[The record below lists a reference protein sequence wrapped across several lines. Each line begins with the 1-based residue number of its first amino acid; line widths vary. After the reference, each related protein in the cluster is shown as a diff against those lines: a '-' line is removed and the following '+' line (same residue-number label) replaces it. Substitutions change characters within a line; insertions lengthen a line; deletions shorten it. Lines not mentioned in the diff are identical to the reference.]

1 MEYRKV
7 EHEPLVKFDELS
19 FDAFLSLFLS
29 EWHQG
34 EHIDLI
40 GPTGTGK
47 TTVAHKVLTAR
58 EYVCV
63 LAIKRQDDTLDQ
75 FTRHAPR
82 YKIIQKWP
90 PTYLEK
96 RVILWKKPRSLD
108 REDVKK
114 QALSV
119 HKALNQMYLS
129 GGWCIYL
136 DEAGYIAGVLGLSQA
151 IGILLNQGRSAFL
164 SIAVTTTRP
173 SSVVA
178 RIPKEALNQVRHHL
192 IFKFIDEREMKTCG
206 EIVGLSLPKM
216 RYLQSLLVVNPG
228 KGFSDFLYF
237 AKGKV
242 YLIRNS

>member
-7 EHEPLVKFDELS
+7 EPKQAVEFDELS

-47 TTVAHKVLTAR
+47 TTVAHKILTAR

-63 LAIKRQDDTLDQ
+63 LAIKRQDDTLDE
-75 FTRHAPR
+75 FTKNEPR
-82 YKIIQKWP
+82 YTIIQKWP
-90 PTYLEK
+90 PEYMQK
-96 RVILWKKPRSLD
+96 RVILWKKPKSLD
-108 REDVKK
+108 RADVRK

-119 HKALNQMYLS
+119 HRALNQMYIS

-136 DEAGYIAGVLGLSQA
+136 DEAGYIAGILGLSQA
-151 IGILLNQGRSAFL
+151 IGILLNQGRSAHL

-216 RYLQSLLVVNPG
+216 RYLQSLLNVDASR
-228 KGFSDFLYF
+228 GFSDILYF

-242 YLIRNS
+242 YLVRNS